1 MGWDFQGV
9 LGGVG
14 GVELYV
20 SDTAPAS
27 PSPGDLWFNS
37 AQGSL
42 AVYYDDVDSVQW
54 VAISGPQGPQG
65 DQGLPGEQGV
75 QGIQGV
81 QGPAG
86 SDGAQGIQGIQGPK
100 GDKGDKGDTGDI
112 GPTGPSPSLAN
123 TAPSDLGTAAAGV
136 SATASRSDHVH
147 SNTITALKEKRVAM
161 SGGLIDLAAGNV
173 FTRSISAN
181 VTFSVTNAP
190 STGDAS
196 AFVLDITVSGTRT
209 VSWWSGIA
217 WSGGTAPTSLTPGRH
232 MFGFLAYYSGGNVWA
247 GVHIM
252 KGV

>member
-100 GDKGDKGDTGDI
+100 GDKGDKGDTGAPGNPATATI
-112 GPTGPSPSLAN
+112 TLNNNAASSSLPTGTTTVSSFAQVVRDCLRWLTERFDTNGIALDSNKWAGAN
-123 TAPSDLGTAAAGV
+123 KTISTSAPS
-136 SATASRSDHVH
+136 
-147 SNTITALKEKRVAM
+147 
-161 SGGLIDLAAGNV
+161 GG
-173 FTRSISAN
+173 AN
-181 VTFSVTNAP
+181 
-190 STGDAS
+190 GDIWFQREA
-196 AFVLDITVSGTRT
+196 
-209 VSWWSGIA
+209 
-217 WSGGTAPTSLTPGRH
+217 
-232 MFGFLAYYSGGNVWA
+232 
-247 GVHIM
+247 
-252 KGV
+252 